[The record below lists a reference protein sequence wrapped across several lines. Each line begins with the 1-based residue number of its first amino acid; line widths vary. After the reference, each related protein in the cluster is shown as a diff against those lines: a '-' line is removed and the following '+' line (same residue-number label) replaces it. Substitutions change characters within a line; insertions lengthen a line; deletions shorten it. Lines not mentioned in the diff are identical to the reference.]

1 MTVKNQTIVATIK
14 GIKRLPSSYYGNPRY
29 ELATDKGVFRTRANA
44 MYAYEIWSGFVGRT
58 VVMSFDGRPSM
69 RALVQ
74 VTDKVS
80 PFAAALIA
88 NGVSEKHA
96 IMWADAN
103 ELRAGS
109 FMQGSLDIKAEAKQ
123 INRIYAGIRAG
134 I

>member
-1 MTVKNQTIVATIK
+1 
-14 GIKRLPSSYYGNPRY
+14 
-29 ELATDKGVFRTRANA
+29 

-58 VVMSFDGRPSM
+58 VAMSFDARPSM

-123 INRIYAGIRAG
+123 INRIYAGINAG